1 MANFIFCA
9 VVVPSKMENLRGKV
23 SVIRRNLNFIETKLF
38 KKTSK
43 RKKKK
48 KKIQKKQTKVK
59 QKTKKSLPM
68 MRSRGL

>member
-43 RKKKK
+43 RKKKEGKIDEVK
-48 KKIQKKQTKVK
+48 KKQKKVSQ
-59 QKTKKSLPM
+59 
-68 MRSRGL
+68 

>member
-43 RKKKK
+43 RKKKEGKIDEVK
-48 KKIQKKQTKVK
+48 KKQ
-59 QKTKKSLPM
+59 KKSLPM